1 MRRFLTRALAGG
13 SLLVMALAARA
24 QDRDRYRDDDR
35 YSDSDDRGYRRV
47 EPYNRYYDRDDRA
60 NRGRELYGRGDGSLI
75 DRVQSDLRYA
85 DSDAYSR
92 SERKRIDSARK
103 ELYEFQRAWSTGRF
117 DRHELDDSIAAIQ
130 KVVDHNALR
139 DRARSILWDDLQRLR
154 SFRAQYQGH
163 GYQRY

>member
-1 MRRFLTRALAGG
+1 MRGLLMRTMAGG
-13 SLLVMALAARA
+13 GLLLMALAVHA

-35 YSDSDDRGYRRV
+35 YDRDDRGYRRE
-47 EPYNRYYDRDDRA
+47 EPYNR
-60 NRGRELYGRGDGSLI
+60 GGGSLI

-92 SERKRIDSARK
+92 GERKRIDNARK

-117 DRHELDDSIAAIQ
+117 NRHELDDSIAAIQ

-139 DRARSILWDDLQRLR
+139 ERSRSILWDDLQRLR
-154 SFRAQYQGH
+154 QFRAEYQGRD
-163 GYQRY
+163 YPRY

>member
-1 MRRFLTRALAGG
+1 MRRFLVRTMAGS
-13 SLLVMALAARA
+13 SLLLMALAAHA

-35 YSDSDDRGYRRV
+35 YDRDDHGYRRE
-47 EPYNRYYDRDDRA
+47 EPYNRSYDGEDRA
-60 NRGRELYGRGDGSLI
+60 SRGRELYGRGGGSLI

-139 DRARSILWDDLQRLR
+139 DRSRSILWADLQRLR
-154 SFRAQYQGH
+154 SFRAEYQGR
-163 GYQRY
+163 GYPRY

>member
-1 MRRFLTRALAGG
+1 MRRFLMKTMAGS
-13 SLLVMALAARA
+13 SLLLMALAAHA

-35 YSDSDDRGYRRV
+35 YDRDDHGYRRE
-47 EPYNRYYDRDDRA
+47 EPYNRSYDGEDRA
-60 NRGRELYGRGDGSLI
+60 YGRRELYGRGGGSLI

-92 SERKRIDSARK
+92 TERKRLDNARK
-103 ELYEFQRAWSTGRF
+103 QLWEFQRAWSTGRF

-139 DRARSILWDDLQRLR
+139 DRSRSILWADLQRLR
-154 SFRAQYQGH
+154 SFRAEYQGR
-163 GYQRY
+163 GYPRY

>member
-1 MRRFLTRALAGG
+1 MRSLLMKSMAGG
-13 SLLVMALAARA
+13 SLLLMALAAHA

-35 YSDSDDRGYRRV
+35 YSDGDDRQYRRE
-47 EPYNRYYDRDDRA
+47 EPYNRGA
-60 NRGRELYGRGDGSLI
+60 GSLI
-75 DRVQSDLRYA
+75 ERVQSDLRYA

-92 SERKRIDSARK
+92 GERKRIDSARK

-154 SFRAQYQGH
+154 SFRAEYQGR

>member
-1 MRRFLTRALAGG
+1 MRRFLVRTMAGS
-13 SLLVMALAARA
+13 SLLLMALAAHA

-35 YSDSDDRGYRRV
+35 YDRDDQGYRRE

-60 NRGRELYGRGDGSLI
+60 YRGRELYGRGGGSLI

-92 SERKRIDSARK
+92 TERKRIDNARK
-103 ELYEFQRAWSTGRF
+103 QLWEFQRAWSTGRF

-139 DRARSILWDDLQRLR
+139 DRSRSILWADLQRLR
-154 SFRAQYQGH
+154 SFRAEYQGR
-163 GYQRY
+163 GYSRY

>member
-1 MRRFLTRALAGG
+1 MRSLLMKSMAGG
-13 SLLVMALAARA
+13 SLLLMALSAHA

-35 YSDSDDRGYRRV
+35 YSDRDDRQYRRE
-47 EPYNRYYDRDDRA
+47 EPYGYSDRDDRRYRREEPYS
-60 NRGRELYGRGDGSLI
+60 RGGGSLI
-75 DRVQSDLRYA
+75 ERVQSDLRYA

-92 SERKRIDSARK
+92 GERKRIDSARK

-154 SFRAQYQGH
+154 SFRAEYQGR
-163 GYQRY
+163 GYPRY